1 MNVLVCD
8 LGFSSAKWIYG
19 ERKGRILSAF
29 SYNGENLLV
38 GEDSLMSSGSS
49 YLKTME
55 ELVRYY
61 PVFAEQCRRQAEAEG
76 ELLLA
81 VGLPYTYWLEQHKA
95 GGAVPGLETS
105 LAGGAV
111 KEVAVFPQ
119 GLGGLRDYLDG
130 LQERPCGNVL
140 GIDIGFNTII
150 FTLFSPKRKQIIYGK
165 TLNKRGVHQMA
176 TSFLLPR
183 IKDLAPSGTFTPV
196 EISFLIEKGYLQYGF
211 ERHDVTREIREAG
224 IAYIEHVISDIQGE
238 LQAHVGMHAD
248 FDRVLL
254 FGGGAAF
261 LKNEL
266 PAKNIEVVVL
276 PEPEFANARG
286 FQSLAC
292 GKGGAVCPNT
302 P

>member
-1 MNVLVCD
+1 
-8 LGFSSAKWIYG
+8 
-19 ERKGRILSAF
+19 
-29 SYNGENLLV
+29 LLV
-38 GEDSLMSSGSS
+38 GEDSLMASGSS

-61 PVFAEQCRRQAEAEG
+61 PVFVEQCQKQADTEG
-76 ELLLA
+76 EILLA
-81 VGLPYTYWLEQHKA
+81 VGLPYSYWLEQHKP
-95 GGAVPGLETS
+95 GGAVPTLAKS
-105 LAGGAV
+105 LTGGSI
-111 KEVAVFPQ
+111 KDVAVFPQ

-130 LQERPCGNVL
+130 LPERPSGNVL

-150 FTLFSPKRKQIIYGK
+150 FTLFSPQRKQIIHGK

-196 EISFLIEKGYLQYGF
+196 EIAFLIEKGYLQYGF
-211 ERHDVTREIREAG
+211 ERHDVTREIQEAG
-224 IAYIEHVISDIQGE
+224 VAYIEHIIRDIQGE

-248 FDRVLL
+248 FDQVLL

-266 PAKNIEVVVL
+266 PARNIKVIVL
-276 PEPEFANARG
+276 PEPEYANARG
-286 FQSLAC
+286 FQALAF
-292 GKGGAVCPNT
+292 GKAV
-302 P
+302 